1 MGAERPYDAGLQEAI
16 PSRLALF
23 KFLAKSTDGVQ
34 NTFLSHRILL
44 SGGTGGMPIVLLL
57 LGVVTTAA
65 GLVLVGSGLSPR
77 DGTFQTEVLTPGTI
91 AAVGGLLLIAFGL
104 AVREMRR
111 IERSFAVRSASRTPR
126 VDDAAAVAAFSA
138 ATSAPSLPETK
149 LEPPPLPAAAPAPE
163 SQADEAVIERLRAKI
178 PTIPRIENGRL
189 AESADLSHAL
199 RETAGLDENVAEV
212 KGVAAVARAANGAA
226 SPVRSM
232 PRMDLKPRLA
242 TAAPDKA
249 KVSVFNTFWPAAS
262 RGDNGGAQGQAAPS
276 APQQEARSAPEHAQP
291 AVAPAATHAAAPVS
305 VLKSGVVEGMAYT
318 LYSDGSIEA
327 QLPQGTLRFGS
338 ISALRNHIEN
348 TP

>member
-1 MGAERPYDAGLQEAI
+1 
-16 PSRLALF
+16 
-23 KFLAKSTDGVQ
+23 
-34 NTFLSHRILL
+34 
-44 SGGTGGMPIVLLL
+44 MPIVLLL

-65 GLVLVGSGLSPR
+65 GLILVGSGLGFR
-77 DGTFQTEVLTPGTI
+77 DGTFQTDILTPGTI

-111 IERSFAVRSASRTPR
+111 IEQSFALRSAARTPR
-126 VDDAAAVAAFSA
+126 IDDAEAIAAFSGA
-138 ATSAPSLPETK
+138 AFSGAGPAPALTETK
-149 LEPPPLPAAAPAPE
+149 LEPPPPLPVAPQAPE
-163 SQADEAVIERLRAKI
+163 PHADEAVIERLRAKI
-178 PTIPRIENGRL
+178 PTIPRVENGRL
-189 AESADLSHAL
+189 AESADVSHVL
-199 RETAGLDENVAEV
+199 REAAGLDESVAEA
-212 KGVAAVARAANGAA
+212 KGVAAMARAANGAA

-232 PRMDLKPRLA
+232 PRMDLNKPRL

-249 KVSVFNTFWPAAS
+249 KVSVFNTFWPAAP
-262 RGDNGGAQGQAAPS
+262 RRDKDAAQAQPAAS
-276 APQQEARSAPEHAQP
+276 ASPQEARLAAEHAQP
-291 AVAPAATHAAAPVS
+291 VAAPAATHAAGPVS